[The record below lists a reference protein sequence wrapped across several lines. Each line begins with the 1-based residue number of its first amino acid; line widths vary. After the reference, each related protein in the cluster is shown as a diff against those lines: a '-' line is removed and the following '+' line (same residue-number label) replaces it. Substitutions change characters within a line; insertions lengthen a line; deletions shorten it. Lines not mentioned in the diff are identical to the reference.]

1 MERVPRHL
9 SQHERAEQ
17 LRLVTDSA
25 TVTVHEAMDNS
36 RNREVRD
43 ALRGALASVGDE
55 SWLDEVKS
63 GADYDWP
70 TLFERLDGADASD
83 RTIGAVETLAERIE
97 RPYPS
102 LLRMRVDPETDV
114 DFAPGQYATVRAH
127 GTPRAYSIANSPSED
142 ELEFA
147 IRRVPGGRLT
157 SDLFVNV
164 RVGDEVVV
172 RGPNGDMV
180 LNDPS
185 GRDIVFLATG
195 TGVAPF
201 KSMIDYCFER
211 GWDEHEGERRDVWLF
226 LGCGWKDDLPYR
238 DAFRELDRRKPN
250 FHFVP
255 TLTREHLLSDWPG
268 ESDYVQQVFV
278 KYLDEAALD
287 GVELPESLAPF
298 RAADPALDVSARI
311 DPEETNVY
319 ACGITAMVETLV
331 RTARSVGVPEK
342 HMQFEGFG

>member
-1 MERVPRHL
+1 MDRVPRHL

-25 TVTVHEAMDNS
+25 TVTLHEAMDSS
-36 RNREVRD
+36 RNREVLD
-43 ALRGALASVGDE
+43 ALRRELDGVGDAA
-55 SWLDEVKS
+55 WLADVKS
-63 GADYDWP
+63 GADYDWRA
-70 TLFERLDGADASD
+70 LFERLEGADASD
-83 RTIGAVETLAERIE
+83 RTVGAVETLAERIE

-102 LLRMRVDPETDV
+102 LLRLRVDPDTDL
-114 DFAPGQYATVRAH
+114 DFAPGQYATIRAR
-127 GTPRAYSIANSPSED
+127 GTPRAYSIANAPSEA

-157 SDLFVNV
+157 SDLFVSV

-185 GRDIVFLATG
+185 PRDAVFLATG

-201 KSMIDYCFER
+201 KSMIDHLFEQ
-211 GWDEHEGERRDVWLF
+211 GWDDHGGETRDVWLF
-226 LGCGWKDDLPYR
+226 LGCGWRDDLPYR
-238 DAFRELDRRKPN
+238 EAFEALDRERPN

-255 TLTREHLLSDWPG
+255 TLTRESLLTDWDG
-268 ESDYVQQVFV
+268 ETDYVQQVFV
-278 KYLDEAALD
+278 KYLAASALE
-287 GVELPESLAPF
+287 GVDLPDRLEPF
-298 RAADPALDVSARI
+298 RDAEPARDISARI
-311 DPEETNVY
+311 DPAEANVY

-331 RTARSVGVPEK
+331 GAARSVGVPDR